1 MIKTPCSFCGLPV
14 RYSMDRPDS
23 EPIYCCS
30 GCALAAQIPMD
41 SGNLPISRQLIV
53 SLTLA
58 FAFFNQFLFWSLA
71 FALRGE
77 ERDALAARFDVITL
91 VIGIVVLTATVVV
104 FLGARVHRWTDWVV
118 LTLVAGLAVAGVAMG
133 VTGGLSS
140 AVAWV
145 LATNTLMVILLSRG
159 WLKRLLRNRR

>member
-1 MIKTPCSFCGLPV
+1 
-14 RYSMDRPDS
+14 MD
-23 EPIYCCS
+23 
-30 GCALAAQIPMD
+30 G
-41 SGNLPISRQLIV
+41 GNLPISRQLII

-77 ERDALAARFDVITL
+77 ERDALASRFDAITL
-91 VIGIVVLTATVVV
+91 VIGLVVLSATLVV

-118 LTLVAGLAVAGVAMG
+118 VTLVAGLAVAGMAMG
-133 VTGGLSS
+133 ITRGLSS